1 MRSATDDDDSKSDDD
16 TVFESTTDLRQ
27 SFVAALQKKR
37 EKGNPKQ
44 YVVNVQ
50 SLLFFPLFFVVCVSL
65 SLPFFL
71 FSNGG
76 GRTPAPALYAFES
89 RKESG
94 RRRTFF
100 CVFDAKGERPP

>member
-44 YVVNVQ
+44 YVVCVQ
-50 SLLFFPLFFVVCVSL
+50 KSPFFPSLFCCVCFSLSPLLSLL
-65 SLPFFL
+65 
-71 FSNGG
+71 
-76 GRTPAPALYAFES
+76 E
-89 RKESG
+89 
-94 RRRTFF
+94 RRRSNTCTSFIRF
-100 CVFDAKGERPP
+100 RVEEGEREEEDVFLCL